1 MLPPLNA
8 ALSALQAFGQKMG
21 ITASNIANVAADGYR
36 KSQAVFEEGRHG
48 EVEVREQHSDTQG
61 LPLDLSAVDPS
72 SVLERSN
79 VALEKEIPELIT
91 AVYGFRANLK
101 TVQAQDDI
109 LGRLLDTI
117 A

>member
-1 MLPPLNA
+1 
-8 ALSALQAFGQKMG
+8 
-21 ITASNIANVAADGYR
+21 
-36 KSQAVFEEGRHG
+36 
-48 EVEVREQHSDTQG
+48 
-61 LPLDLSAVDPS
+61 LDLSAVDPS
-72 SVLERSN
+72 AVLERSN
-79 VALEKEIPELIT
+79 VALEKEIPELII